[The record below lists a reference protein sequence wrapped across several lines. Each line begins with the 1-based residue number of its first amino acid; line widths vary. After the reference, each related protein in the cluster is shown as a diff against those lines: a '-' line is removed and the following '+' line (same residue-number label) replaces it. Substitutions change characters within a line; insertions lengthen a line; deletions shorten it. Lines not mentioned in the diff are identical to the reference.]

1 MPRQATDSKETI
13 KLAVS
18 ALMEVATVDE
28 TGKNIEVAVLR
39 RGCVPALLPTCYAR
53 RNRQVGKW
61 GARPVQ
67 THFSLMRT
75 RHRLAADRCLHSR
88 TVDGVMC

>member
-39 RGCVPALLPTCYAR
+39 RGCVPALLLTYYAR
-53 RNRQVGKW
+53 RNRAPRPDSLSADEGK
-61 GARPVQ
+61 AP
-67 THFSLMRT
+67 TSPRT
-75 RHRLAADRCLHSR
+75 DASIPEPWTA
-88 TVDGVMC
+88 